1 MQSIIKMTTGLVG
14 LDNVINSLR
23 MGDNVVWQV
32 DEIADYAQ
40 FAEPFAESVIAQG
53 KRLVYMHFAT
63 HSQILFPGQYSVMY
77 TIDPSSGFE
86 SFSAQI
92 HNVVREE
99 GEGIFYVF
107 DCLSDLQSAWSS
119 DLMIANF
126 FVITCPYLY
135 ELNTIAYFAL
145 LRNRV
150 SYTTIASIRE
160 TTQLLID
167 VYCAGENYYI
177 HPLKVW
183 ERYSPTMFFPHLR
196 REDEFIP
203 ITSSVDA
210 AALVMHIQKHSV
222 ASTLRNLDFWDRT
235 FLTME
240 DLIGSGAREEEKRE
254 MLDRLCRIILGRD
267 RRMLALAMDHMTLED
282 FVDLKDRLVGTGHIG
297 GKATGMIIARKILS
311 RSAGLDWEH
320 LSEPHDSFYIGSDV
334 FYTYIVLNG
343 WWKLFMEHKTDDG
356 YYSAAEELHGKMRT
370 GVFPSVIKD
379 QFQEIIEYYGQSP
392 IIVRS
397 SSLLE
402 DAFGNAFAGKYE
414 SFFLVNQGSPEERFQ
429 AFTDAV
435 RKIYAST
442 MNEDALAYR
451 MQRGLDKMD
460 EQMALLVQRVSG
472 SYYERYYFPFMAGV
486 GLSRNTYVWN
496 DSIDPMAGMIRLVF
510 GLGTRAVNRIEGDY
524 PRIVSLDQPLLKVQ
538 AGVEDARKYSQR
550 YADLLNVMDNQL
562 QSKDIQDM
570 VNEKIGL
577 DLSRIAR
584 RDIEAEQSL
593 RGGDERERWIVDFD
607 SFLTDTPFSG
617 DMSAIMKT
625 LEGAYGSPV
634 DIEFTV
640 NISSDGRYRINLVQ
654 CRPQQAKFMG
664 EHVDI
669 PERIDPSM
677 VLFRGKGN
685 FLGGSIVQ
693 PIHRIVI
700 VDPAGYAALPIS
712 QKHEVARIVG
722 RLNRGIKDRD
732 ETPTM
737 LVGPGRWGTTTPSLG
752 IPVRFSEINN
762 VRVLVEVALMSDG
775 LVPEFSYGTHFFQDL
790 VETEI
795 FYVAMVP
802 DSDGAYCNEDLMEKT
817 SDSFEAIAPDHGRYR
832 GVIRVYDLAA
842 PLMLMAD
849 IVTQELVCF
858 AT

>member
-1 MQSIIKMTTGLVG
+1 MQSIIKMSTGLAG

-32 DEIADYAQ
+32 DEIADYTQ
-40 FAEPFAESVIAQG
+40 FAEPFAESVIALG
-53 KRLVYMHFAT
+53 RRLVYMHFAT

-126 FVITCPYLY
+126 FVITCPFLY

-150 SYTTIASIRE
+150 SFTTIASIRE

-167 VYCAGENYYI
+167 VYRAGENYYI

-196 REDEFIP
+196 REGEFLP

-210 AALVMHIQKHSV
+210 AVLVTHIQKHSV

-235 FLTME
+235 FLAVE
-240 DLIGSGAREEEKRE
+240 DLVGSGGRDDEKKE
-254 MLDRLCRIILGRD
+254 MLDRLCKIILGRD
-267 RRMLALAMDHMTLED
+267 RRMLALAMEQMTLED
-282 FVDLKDRLVGTGHIG
+282 FMDLKDRLVGTGHIG

-311 RSAGLDWEH
+311 RSNDVDWEH

-356 YYSAAEELHGKMRT
+356 YFSAAEALHEKMRT

-379 QFQEIIEYYGQSP
+379 QFQEVIEYYGQSP

-451 MQRGLDKMD
+451 RQRGLDKMD

-472 SYYERYYFPFMAGV
+472 AYYERYYFPFMAGV

-496 DSIDPMAGMIRLVF
+496 ATIDPMAGMIRLVF

-524 PRIVSLDQPLLKVQ
+524 PRIVTLDQPLLKVQ
-538 AGVEDARKYSQR
+538 SGVEDARKYSQR

-562 QSKDIQDM
+562 ESKGIQEM
-570 VNEKIGL
+570 VDEKIGL
-577 DLSRIAR
+577 DLSRIGW
-584 RDIEAEQSL
+584 RDIEGEQKL
-593 RGGDERERWIVDFD
+593 RGGEERERWIVDFD
-607 SFLTDTPFSG
+607 AFLTETSFSG
-617 DMSAIMKT
+617 DMSMILKT
-625 LEGAYGSPV
+625 LENAYGSPV

-640 NISSDGRYRINLVQ
+640 NISSEGRYRINLVQ
-654 CRPQQAKFMG
+654 CRPQQAKFLE
-664 EHVDI
+664 EHVAI
-669 PERIDPSM
+669 PEPIDPASIY
-677 VLFRGKGN
+677 FSGRGN

-693 PIHRIVI
+693 PIRRII
-700 VDPAGYAALPIS
+700 LVDPAGYAALPIS

-722 RLNRGIKDRD
+722 RLNRGIKNRD
-732 ETPTM
+732 EMPT
-737 LVGPGRWGTTTPSLG
+737 LLLGPGRWGTTTPSLG

-795 FYVAMVP
+795 FYVALVP
-802 DSDGAYCNEDLMEKT
+802 GEGGAYLNDRLTAET
-817 SDSFEAIAPDHGRYR
+817 GDSFETLAPDHAKYLGI
-832 GVIRVYDLAA
+832 IRVYDLGA
-842 PLMLMAD
+842 PLMLLAD